1 MVLVD
6 LLTPALSEIL
16 FLALSATQGSQL
28 GQIIA
33 LSVVLGL
40 MELTKHAWN
49 YIAEAHSVNA
59 QAKKTMVF
67 LYSFSTRIYVSIA
80 FL

>member
-1 MVLVD
+1 
-6 LLTPALSEIL
+6 
-16 FLALSATQGSQL
+16 
-28 GQIIA
+28 
-33 LSVVLGL
+33 